1 MQIINLYK
9 EKKKRKEK
17 PLSTRVRF
25 FFPLHSKNKLQLL
38 LISKI
43 HPFYLFEKKNVFLN
57 YNRYKL
63 LTFIQKK

>member
-25 FFPLHSKNKLQLL
+25 FFPLRSKNKLQLL
-38 LISKI
+38 LISNI
-43 HPFYLFEKKNVFLN
+43 HPFYLFEKLKKKCIS
-57 YNRYKL
+57 KL
-63 LTFIQKK
+63 

>member
-1 MQIINLYK
+1 MQIINHYK

-25 FFPLHSKNKLQLL
+25 FFPLRSKNKLQLL

-43 HPFYLFEKKNVFLN
+43 HPFYLFEKK
-57 YNRYKL
+57 K
-63 LTFIQKK
+63 ISKS